1 MTTAT
6 PDADLL
12 LPGSAGRRWRLRA
25 AADIAAFER
34 APWPALV
41 STLLAHRGVHSVAE
55 GQHYLGAPGELT
67 AATLMPN
74 LDVAVDRLAQACRN
88 GERVAVF
95 GDFDVDGITSTVVLT
110 EGLAAL
116 GAVPMPYIPD
126 RFSEGYGPNAAAVRE
141 LHARGA
147 TVFVTADCGTSAVA
161 EIALANELAMDSI
174 IIDHHT
180 APDVLPDAL
189 AIVNPKLDGSQYGS
203 EPAAVGVA
211 YKVVHDLYDRLGVP
225 YDPDEHRALAALGCI
240 CDLAPLLGETRDLV
254 RLGLVALARTRRPGL
269 RALAAV
275 ARVDLA
281 EADVEMCGWAL
292 GPRLNAAGRMEHARL
307 ALELLLTDSPDTAA
321 ALAARLEVLNE
332 RRRADTTRACELA
345 ASLLSEEERTVP
357 LLVVASEQLS
367 AGIVGLVASR
377 LVEQFHRPAIV
388 MELRSAADGL
398 PAEGRASCRSLPAFD
413 ITALLARNAQLFAR
427 FGGHRAAAGFSL
439 DPARLPEA
447 RAALIADAAR
457 HLTAEQLVP
466 ELAIDAELPL
476 RAVNSDLLRWLQRV
490 GPHGPGN
497 VTPTFLARGV
507 RVLES
512 KLLGAD
518 QSHLQFKLKEGPATW
533 RAIAFRSAERAVPD
547 GELAD
552 LAYTFRRDSLRGTL
566 QLEVLDLR
574 PSE

>member
-1 MTTAT
+1 MTTA
-6 PDADLL
+6 PAPAADLL
-12 LPGSAGRRWRLRA
+12 LPGSPGRRWRLRA
-25 AADIAAFER
+25 RGDIAAFEG
-34 APWPALV
+34 APWPTLV
-41 STLLAHRGVHSVAE
+41 STLLAHRGVRSVAE
-55 GQHYLGAPGELT
+55 GEHYLGAPGELT

-74 LDVAVDRLAQACRN
+74 LDVAVDRLAQACRA

-116 GAVPMPYIPD
+116 GALPMPYIPD

-141 LHARGA
+141 LRARGA

-161 EIALANELAMDSI
+161 EIALANELAMDAI

-254 RLGLVALARTRRPGL
+254 RIGLVALARTRRPGL

-281 EADVEMCGWAL
+281 DADVEMCGWAL

-307 ALELLLTDSPDTAA
+307 ALDLLLTDSPDTAA

-345 ASLLSEEERTVP
+345 ASLLTEAERAGP
-357 LLVVASEQLS
+357 LLVVASDELS

-388 MELRSAADGL
+388 MELRDG
-398 PAEGRASCRSLPAFD
+398 EGRASCRSLPVFD
-413 ITALLARNAQLFAR
+413 ITALLQRHAHLFAR

-439 DPARLPEA
+439 DPARLPEV
-447 RAALIADAAR
+447 RATLIADAAR
-457 HLTAEQLVP
+457 HLTAEQLIP

-476 RAVNSDLLRWLQRV
+476 RAVNSDVLRWLQRV

-507 RVLES
+507 RILES

-518 QSHLQFKLKEGPATW
+518 QAHLQFKLKEGPATW

-547 GELAD
+547 GQLAD

-574 PSE
+574 PSDPS

>member
-1 MTTAT
+1 MTTA
-6 PDADLL
+6 PAPAADLL
-12 LPGSAGRRWRLRA
+12 LPGSPGRRWRLRA
-25 AADIAAFER
+25 PGDIAAFEG
-34 APWPALV
+34 APWPTLV
-41 STLLAHRGVHSVAE
+41 STLLAHRGVRSVAE
-55 GQHYLGAPGELT
+55 GEHYLGAPGELT

-74 LDVAVDRLAQACRN
+74 LDVAVDRLAQACRA

-116 GAVPMPYIPD
+116 GALPMPYIPD

-141 LHARGA
+141 LRARGA

-161 EIALANELAMDSI
+161 EISLANELAMDAI

-254 RLGLVALARTRRPGL
+254 RIGLVALARTRRPGL

-281 EADVEMCGWAL
+281 DADVEMCGWAL

-307 ALELLLTDSPDTAA
+307 ALDLLLTDSPDTAA

-345 ASLLSEEERTVP
+345 ASLLTEAERAGP
-357 LLVVASEQLS
+357 LLVVASDELS

-388 MELRSAADGL
+388 MELRDG
-398 PAEGRASCRSLPAFD
+398 EGRASCRSLPVFD
-413 ITALLARNAQLFAR
+413 ITALLQRHAHLFAR

-439 DPARLPEA
+439 DPARLPEV
-447 RAALIADAAR
+447 RATLIADAAR
-457 HLTAEQLVP
+457 HLTAEQLIP

-476 RAVNSDLLRWLQRV
+476 RAVNSDVLRWLQRV

-507 RVLES
+507 RILES

-518 QSHLQFKLKEGPATW
+518 QAHLQFKLKEGPATW

-547 GELAD
+547 GQLAD
-552 LAYTFRRDSLRGTL
+552 LAYPFRRDSLRGTL

-574 PSE
+574 PSDPS